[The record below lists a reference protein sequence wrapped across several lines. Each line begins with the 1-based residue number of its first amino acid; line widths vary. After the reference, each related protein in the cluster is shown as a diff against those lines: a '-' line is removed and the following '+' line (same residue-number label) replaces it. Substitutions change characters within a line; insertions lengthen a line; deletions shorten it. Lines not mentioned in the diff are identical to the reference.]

1 MVNRIL
7 IRIKVV
13 QIVYSYLVNKD
24 KSIDTS
30 EKELFFSL
38 EKAYELYHRLL
49 LLMIELTDAQN
60 KRIEN
65 ARFKYTATA
74 ADKNPD
80 TRLINNRFIAQL
92 RENKMLKEYVDRQSV
107 SWVNEPDFIRILLD
121 RLLASDLYK
130 TYLTSEEDSYA
141 VDQDF
146 WKKAFKHIIV
156 ENEDLSEILEAQS
169 LYWNDD
175 LETISTFVL
184 KTIKRFDQSKG
195 AEQELLPMFKDD
207 EDAEFAKMLFRKTL
221 MNVDVNKALIDQHT
235 KNWEIDRV
243 AFMDIVI
250 MLVAIAEIKSFPTI
264 PVKVTLN
271 EYIEIATP
279 RKTRP
284 KPIRCAARRGQARE
298 DASYPSAF
306 EKAIPSH

>member
-49 LLMIELTDAQN
+49 LLMIELTDAQS

-80 TRLINNRFIAQL
+80 TRLVNNRFIAQL

-121 RLLASDLYK
+121 RILASDFYK
-130 TYLTSEEDSYA
+130 TYLASEEDSYA

-146 WKKAFKHIIV
+146 WKKVFKYIIV
-156 ENEDLSEILEAQS
+156 DDEDLSEILEAQS

-175 LETISTFVL
+175 METISTFVL
-184 KTIKRFDQSKG
+184 KTVKRFDQSKG
-195 AEQELLPMFKDD
+195 PEQELLPMFKDD

-221 MNVDVNKALIDQHT
+221 MNVDANKALIDQHT

-250 MLVAIAEIKSFPTI
+250 MLVAITEIKSFPTI

-271 EYIEIATP
+271 EYIEIAKSYSTI
-279 RKTRP
+279 KSGHF
-284 KPIRCAARRGQARE
+284 INGIL
-298 DASYPSAF
+298 DAVASQLKKDGSLVG
-306 EKAIPSH
+306 KV

>member
-13 QIVYSYLVNKD
+13 QIVYSYLVNID

-271 EYIEIATP
+271 EYIEIAKAYSTI
-279 RKTRP
+279 KSGHF
-284 KPIRCAARRGQARE
+284 INGIL
-298 DASYPSAF
+298 DAIASQLKKDGSLVG
-306 EKAIPSH
+306 KV

>member
-243 AFMDIVI
+243 AFMHIVI

-271 EYIEIATP
+271 EYIEIAKAYSTI
-279 RKTRP
+279 KSGHF
-284 KPIRCAARRGQARE
+284 INGIL
-298 DASYPSAF
+298 DAIASQLKKDGSLVG
-306 EKAIPSH
+306 KV

>member
-271 EYIEIATP
+271 EYIEIAKAYSTI
-279 RKTRP
+279 KSGYF
-284 KPIRCAARRGQARE
+284 INGIL
-298 DASYPSAF
+298 DAIASQLKKDGSLVG
-306 EKAIPSH
+306 KV

>member
-1 MVNRIL
+1 M
-7 IRIKVV
+7 
-13 QIVYSYLVNKD
+13 
-24 KSIDTS
+24 
-30 EKELFFSL
+30 
-38 EKAYELYHRLL
+38 
-49 LLMIELTDAQN
+49 
-60 KRIEN
+60 
-65 ARFKYTATA
+65 
-74 ADKNPD
+74 
-80 TRLINNRFIAQL
+80 
-92 RENKMLKEYVDRQSV
+92 
-107 SWVNEPDFIRILLD
+107 NEPDFIRILLD

-221 MNVDVNKALIDQHT
+221 MNVDVNKALI
-235 KNWEIDRV
+235 
-243 AFMDIVI
+243 

-271 EYIEIATP
+271 EYIEIAKAYSTI
-279 RKTRP
+279 KSGHF
-284 KPIRCAARRGQARE
+284 INGIL
-298 DASYPSAF
+298 DAIASQLKKDGSLVG
-306 EKAIPSH
+306 KV

>member
-271 EYIEIATP
+271 EYIEIAKSYSTI
-279 RKTRP
+279 KSGHF
-284 KPIRCAARRGQARE
+284 INGIL
-298 DASYPSAF
+298 DAIASQLKKDGSLVG
-306 EKAIPSH
+306 KV

>member
-271 EYIEIATP
+271 EYIEIAKAYSTI
-279 RKTRP
+279 KSGHFINGILDAIASV
-284 KPIRCAARRGQARE
+284 KKRRFFSR
-298 DASYPSAF
+298 
-306 EKAIPSH
+306 

>member
-271 EYIEIATP
+271 EYIEIAKEYSTI
-279 RKTRP
+279 KSGHF
-284 KPIRCAARRGQARE
+284 INGIL
-298 DASYPSAF
+298 DAIASQLKKDGSLVG
-306 EKAIPSH
+306 KV

>member
-271 EYIEIATP
+271 EYMEIAKAYSTI
-279 RKTRP
+279 KSGHF
-284 KPIRCAARRGQARE
+284 INGIL
-298 DASYPSAF
+298 DAIASQLKKDGSLVG
-306 EKAIPSH
+306 KV

>member
-121 RLLASDLYK
+121 CLLASDLYK

-271 EYIEIATP
+271 EYIEIAKAYSTI
-279 RKTRP
+279 KSGHF
-284 KPIRCAARRGQARE
+284 INGIL
-298 DASYPSAF
+298 DAIASQLKKDGSLVG
-306 EKAIPSH
+306 KV

>member
-221 MNVDVNKALIDQHT
+221 MNLDVNKALIDQHT

-271 EYIEIATP
+271 EYIEIAKAYSTI
-279 RKTRP
+279 KSGHF
-284 KPIRCAARRGQARE
+284 INGIL
-298 DASYPSAF
+298 DAIASQLKKDGSLVG
-306 EKAIPSH
+306 KV

>member
-13 QIVYSYLVNKD
+13 QIVYSYLINKD

-271 EYIEIATP
+271 EYIEIAKAYSTI
-279 RKTRP
+279 KSGHF
-284 KPIRCAARRGQARE
+284 INGIL
-298 DASYPSAF
+298 DAIASQLKKDGSLVG
-306 EKAIPSH
+306 KV

>member
-141 VDQDF
+141 VDQEF
-146 WKKAFKHIIV
+146 WKKAFKHFIV

-271 EYIEIATP
+271 DYIEIA
-279 RKTRP
+279 
-284 KPIRCAARRGQARE
+284 
-298 DASYPSAF
+298 
-306 EKAIPSH
+306 

>member
-30 EKELFFSL
+30 DKELFFSL

-235 KNWEIDRV
+235 KNWENDRV

-271 EYIEIATP
+271 EYIEIAKAYSTI
-279 RKTRP
+279 KSGHF
-284 KPIRCAARRGQARE
+284 INGIL
-298 DASYPSAF
+298 DAIASQLKKDGSLVG
-306 EKAIPSH
+306 KV

>member
-49 LLMIELTDAQN
+49 LLMIELTDAQS

-65 ARFKYTATA
+65 ARFKYTSTA

-80 TRLINNRFIAQL
+80 TRLVNNRFIAQL

-121 RLLASDLYK
+121 RILASDFYK
-130 TYLTSEEDSYA
+130 TYLASEEDSYA

-146 WKKAFKHIIV
+146 WKKVFKHIIV
-156 ENEDLSEILEAQS
+156 DDEDLSEILEAQS

-175 LETISTFVL
+175 METISTFVL
-184 KTIKRFDQSKG
+184 KTVKRFDQSKG
-195 AEQELLPMFKDD
+195 PEQELLPMFKDD

-221 MNVDVNKALIDQHT
+221 MNVDANKALIDQHT

-250 MLVAIAEIKSFPTI
+250 MLVAITEIKSFPTI

-271 EYIEIATP
+271 EYIEIAKSYSTI
-279 RKTRP
+279 KSGHF
-284 KPIRCAARRGQARE
+284 INGIL
-298 DASYPSAF
+298 DAVASQLKKDGSLVG
-306 EKAIPSH
+306 KV

>member
-195 AEQELLPMFKDD
+195 AEQVLLPMFKDD

-271 EYIEIATP
+271 EYIEIAKAYSTI
-279 RKTRP
+279 KSGHF
-284 KPIRCAARRGQARE
+284 INGIL
-298 DASYPSAF
+298 DAIASQLKKDGSLVG
-306 EKAIPSH
+306 KV

>member
-49 LLMIELTDAQN
+49 LLMIELTDAQS

-80 TRLINNRFIAQL
+80 TRLVNNRFIAQL

-121 RLLASDLYK
+121 RILASDFYK
-130 TYLTSEEDSYA
+130 TYLASEEDSYA

-146 WKKAFKHIIV
+146 WKKVFKHIIV
-156 ENEDLSEILEAQS
+156 DDEDLSEILEAQS

-175 LETISTFVL
+175 METISTFVL
-184 KTIKRFDQSKG
+184 KTVKRFDQSKG
-195 AEQELLPMFKDD
+195 PEQELLPMFKDD

-221 MNVDVNKALIDQHT
+221 MNVDANKALIDQHT

-250 MLVAIAEIKSFPTI
+250 MLVAITEIKSFPTI

-271 EYIEIATP
+271 EYIEIAKSYSTI
-279 RKTRP
+279 KSGHF
-284 KPIRCAARRGQARE
+284 INGIL
-298 DASYPSAF
+298 DAVASQLKKDGSLVG
-306 EKAIPSH
+306 KV

>member
-175 LETISTFVL
+175 LE
-184 KTIKRFDQSKG
+184 
-195 AEQELLPMFKDD
+195 ELLPMFKDD

-271 EYIEIATP
+271 EYIEIAKAYSTI
-279 RKTRP
+279 KSGHF
-284 KPIRCAARRGQARE
+284 INGIL
-298 DASYPSAF
+298 DAIASQLKKDGSLVG
-306 EKAIPSH
+306 KV

>member
-1 MVNRIL
+1 
-7 IRIKVV
+7 
-13 QIVYSYLVNKD
+13 
-24 KSIDTS
+24 
-30 EKELFFSL
+30 
-38 EKAYELYHRLL
+38 
-49 LLMIELTDAQN
+49 MIELTDAQS

-80 TRLINNRFIAQL
+80 TRLVNNRFIAQL

-121 RLLASDLYK
+121 RILASDFYK
-130 TYLTSEEDSYA
+130 TYLASEEDSYA

-146 WKKAFKHIIV
+146 WKKVFKHIIV
-156 ENEDLSEILEAQS
+156 DDEDLSEILEAQS

-175 LETISTFVL
+175 METISTFVL
-184 KTIKRFDQSKG
+184 KTVKRFDQSKG
-195 AEQELLPMFKDD
+195 PEQELLPMFKDD

-221 MNVDVNKALIDQHT
+221 MNVDANKALIDQHT

-250 MLVAIAEIKSFPTI
+250 MLVAITEIKSFPTI

-271 EYIEIATP
+271 EYIEIAKSYSTI
-279 RKTRP
+279 KSGHF
-284 KPIRCAARRGQARE
+284 INGIL
-298 DASYPSAF
+298 DAVASQLKKDGSLVG
-306 EKAIPSH
+306 KV

>member
-49 LLMIELTDAQN
+49 LLMIELTDAQS

-271 EYIEIATP
+271 EYIEIAKAYSTI
-279 RKTRP
+279 KSGHF
-284 KPIRCAARRGQARE
+284 INGIL
-298 DASYPSAF
+298 DAIASQLKKDGSLVG
-306 EKAIPSH
+306 KV

>member
-271 EYIEIATP
+271 EYIEIAKSYSTI
-279 RKTRP
+279 KSGHF
-284 KPIRCAARRGQARE
+284 INGIL
-298 DASYPSAF
+298 DAVASQLKKDGF
-306 EKAIPSH
+306 LVGKV

>member
-184 KTIKRFDQSKG
+184 KTIKRFDQSKC
-195 AEQELLPMFKDD
+195 AEQELLPMFKHD

-271 EYIEIATP
+271 EYIEIAKAYSTI
-279 RKTRP
+279 KSGHF
-284 KPIRCAARRGQARE
+284 INGIL
-298 DASYPSAF
+298 DAIASQLKKDGSLVG
-306 EKAIPSH
+306 KV

>member
-49 LLMIELTDAQN
+49 LLMIELTDTQS

-107 SWVNEPDFIRILLD
+107 SWVNEPDFVRILLD

-130 TYLTSEEDSYA
+130 TYLASEEDSYA

-156 ENEDLSEILEAQS
+156 EDEDLSEILEAQS

-271 EYIEIATP
+271 EYIEIAKSYSTI
-279 RKTRP
+279 KSGHF
-284 KPIRCAARRGQARE
+284 INGIL
-298 DASYPSAF
+298 DAVASQLKKDGF
-306 EKAIPSH
+306 LVGKV

>member
-169 LYWNDD
+169 LYLNDD

-271 EYIEIATP
+271 EYIEIAKAYSTI
-279 RKTRP
+279 KSGHF
-284 KPIRCAARRGQARE
+284 INGIL
-298 DASYPSAF
+298 DAIASQLKKDGSLVG
-306 EKAIPSH
+306 KV

>member
-156 ENEDLSEILEAQS
+156 ENEDMLEILEAQS

-271 EYIEIATP
+271 EYIEIAKAYSTI
-279 RKTRP
+279 KSGHF
-284 KPIRCAARRGQARE
+284 INGIL
-298 DASYPSAF
+298 DAIASQLKKDGSLVG
-306 EKAIPSH
+306 KV

>member
-74 ADKNPD
+74 TDKNPD

-271 EYIEIATP
+271 EYIEIAKAYSTI
-279 RKTRP
+279 KSGHF
-284 KPIRCAARRGQARE
+284 INGIL
-298 DASYPSAF
+298 DAIASQLKKDGSLVG
-306 EKAIPSH
+306 KV

>member
-7 IRIKVV
+7 IRIKD
-13 QIVYSYLVNKD
+13 N
-24 KSIDTS
+24 SIDTS

-271 EYIEIATP
+271 EYIEIAKAYSTI
-279 RKTRP
+279 KSGHF
-284 KPIRCAARRGQARE
+284 INGIL
-298 DASYPSAF
+298 DAIASQLKKDGSLVG
-306 EKAIPSH
+306 KV

>member
-1 MVNRIL
+1 
-7 IRIKVV
+7 
-13 QIVYSYLVNKD
+13 
-24 KSIDTS
+24 
-30 EKELFFSL
+30 
-38 EKAYELYHRLL
+38 
-49 LLMIELTDAQN
+49 
-60 KRIEN
+60 
-65 ARFKYTATA
+65 
-74 ADKNPD
+74 
-80 TRLINNRFIAQL
+80 
-92 RENKMLKEYVDRQSV
+92 MLKEYVDRQSV

-271 EYIEIATP
+271 EYIEIAKAYSTI
-279 RKTRP
+279 KSGHF
-284 KPIRCAARRGQARE
+284 INGIL
-298 DASYPSAF
+298 DAIASQLKKDGSLVG
-306 EKAIPSH
+306 KV

>member
-13 QIVYSYLVNKD
+13 QIVYYLVNKD

-271 EYIEIATP
+271 EYIEIAKAYSTI
-279 RKTRP
+279 KSGHF
-284 KPIRCAARRGQARE
+284 INGIL
-298 DASYPSAF
+298 DAIASQLKKDGSLVG
-306 EKAIPSH
+306 KV

>member
-175 LETISTFVL
+175 WETISTFVL

-250 MLVAIAEIKSFPTI
+250 MLVAIAEIKSFSTI

-271 EYIEIATP
+271 EYIEIAKAYSTI
-279 RKTRP
+279 KSGHF
-284 KPIRCAARRGQARE
+284 INGIL
-298 DASYPSAF
+298 DAIASQLKKDGSLVG
-306 EKAIPSH
+306 KV

>member
-49 LLMIELTDAQN
+49 LLMIELTDAQS

-65 ARFKYTATA
+65 ASFKYTATA

-80 TRLINNRFIAQL
+80 TRLVNNRFIAQL

-271 EYIEIATP
+271 EYIEIAKAYSTI
-279 RKTRP
+279 KSGHF
-284 KPIRCAARRGQARE
+284 INGIL
-298 DASYPSAF
+298 DAIASQLKKDGSLVG
-306 EKAIPSH
+306 KV

>member
-49 LLMIELTDAQN
+49 LLMIELTDAQS

-80 TRLINNRFIAQL
+80 TRLVNNRFIAQL

-107 SWVNEPDFIRILLD
+107 SWVNEPDFVRILLD

-130 TYLTSEEDSYA
+130 TYLASEEDSYA
-141 VDQDF
+141 DDQDF
-146 WKKAFKHIIV
+146 WKQAFKHIIV
-156 ENEDLSEILEAQS
+156 EDEDLSEILEAQS

-271 EYIEIATP
+271 EYIEIAKSYSTI
-279 RKTRP
+279 KSGHF
-284 KPIRCAARRGQARE
+284 INGIL
-298 DASYPSAF
+298 DAVASQLKKDGF
-306 EKAIPSH
+306 LVGKV

>member
-221 MNVDVNKALIDQHT
+221 MNVDVNKALIEQHT

-271 EYIEIATP
+271 EYIEIAKAYSTI
-279 RKTRP
+279 KSGHF
-284 KPIRCAARRGQARE
+284 INGIL
-298 DASYPSAF
+298 DAIASQLKKDGSLVG
-306 EKAIPSH
+306 KV

>member
-1 MVNRIL
+1 MNRI
-7 IRIKVV
+7 
-13 QIVYSYLVNKD
+13 
-24 KSIDTS
+24 
-30 EKELFFSL
+30 
-38 EKAYELYHRLL
+38 
-49 LLMIELTDAQN
+49 
-60 KRIEN
+60 
-65 ARFKYTATA
+65 
-74 ADKNPD
+74 
-80 TRLINNRFIAQL
+80 
-92 RENKMLKEYVDRQSV
+92 
-107 SWVNEPDFIRILLD
+107 FIRILLD

-271 EYIEIATP
+271 EYIEIAKSYSTI
-279 RKTRP
+279 KSGHF
-284 KPIRCAARRGQARE
+284 INGIL
-298 DASYPSAF
+298 DAVASQLKKDGF
-306 EKAIPSH
+306 LVGKV

>member
-80 TRLINNRFIAQL
+80 TRLINNGFIAQL
-92 RENKMLKEYVDRQSV
+92 RENKMLKECVDRQSV

-271 EYIEIATP
+271 EYIEIAKAYSTI
-279 RKTRP
+279 KSGHF
-284 KPIRCAARRGQARE
+284 INGIL
-298 DASYPSAF
+298 DAIASQLKKDGSLVG
-306 EKAIPSH
+306 KV

>member
-175 LETISTFVL
+175 LETISIFVL

-271 EYIEIATP
+271 EYIEIAKAYSTI
-279 RKTRP
+279 KSGHF
-284 KPIRCAARRGQARE
+284 INGIL
-298 DASYPSAF
+298 DAIASQLKKDGSLVG
-306 EKAIPSH
+306 KV

>member
-207 EDAEFAKMLFRKTL
+207 EDAEFAKMLFRNTL

-271 EYIEIATP
+271 EYIEIAKAYSTI
-279 RKTRP
+279 KSGHF
-284 KPIRCAARRGQARE
+284 INGIL
-298 DASYPSAF
+298 DAIASQLKKDGSLVG
-306 EKAIPSH
+306 KV